1 MNPAFS
7 LYFAGDAYSTA
18 NKIMGR
24 QSAGKS
30 FMAGL
35 ARTWPGAQLSGLG
48 NDHKAAQAMQAQ
60 LKGDGFQGQLR
71 WSSLPDLTVARETGC
86 LYYPAPPAAD
96 LAATRNR
103 VDARAFSLMGVTHTL
118 SSASA
123 MDQIAQLVL
132 PPFTP
137 WDALICTS
145 TAAHRLVSELHDEMR
160 AYWRE
165 SVGASRFV
173 DLHLPIIPLGVN
185 TQDFSRS
192 PAQRSSGRAALGLKP
207 EEAAFLFAGRLSF
220 HAKANPA
227 PVYQAL
233 EAAAQERPVACV
245 EAGVFTNEHIQHS
258 YRSAQEALAP
268 SVRFIWV
275 DGKDATAYRS
285 AWLAAD
291 VFVSL
296 SDNIQE
302 TFGLTPVEAMAAG
315 LPVIVSDWDGYKDT
329 VRDGVDGF
337 RIPTVL
343 PGPGSGA
350 DLALRHA
357 LGLDT
362 YDFYIGRTSLAT
374 VVVPSALRQA
384 VQRLA
389 SDAAL
394 RQHMG
399 QQGQAR
405 AQAEFDWPV
414 VLRRYDELARHLGE
428 RRGLQAS
435 ADAAGSPQA
444 WPQRTDPFARFAHFA
459 TTALDGRWLVQARPA
474 LRPRFNTLKGLAVAN
489 FAFDATLLS
498 AEGLHTLVDR
508 LDAAPHA
515 VPVNELLQ
523 QASLSPEVA
532 ARALMW
538 LWKFDLVEVV
548 QPPA

>member
-48 NDHKAAQAMQAQ
+48 NDHKSAQAMQAQ
-60 LKGDGFQGQLR
+60 LKGDGFSGQLR

-86 LYYPAPPAAD
+86 LYYPAPPTTD

-103 VDARAFSLMGVTHTL
+103 IDARAFSLMGVTHTL

-123 MDQIAQLVL
+123 MDQIAHLVL
-132 PPFTP
+132 PPFTA

-145 TAAHRLVSELHDEMR
+145 TAAHRLVSTLQDEMR

-165 SVGASRFV
+165 AVGATRFV
-173 DLHLPIIPLGVN
+173 DLALPIIPLGVN
-185 TQDFSRS
+185 APDFARTA
-192 PAQRSSGRAALGLKP
+192 PQRASGRAALGLKP
-207 EEAAFLFAGRLSF
+207 EEVAFLFAGRLSF

-233 EAAAQERPVACV
+233 EAAAQQHPVVCV
-245 EAGVFTNEHIQHS
+245 EAGVFPNEHIQNS
-258 YRSAQEALAP
+258 YRSAQQALAP

-275 DGKDATAYRS
+275 DGKDAAAYRS
-285 AWLAAD
+285 AWQAAD

-337 RIPTVL
+337 RIPTVV
-343 PGPGSGA
+343 PGPGGGPE
-350 DLALRHA
+350 LALRHA
-357 LGLDT
+357 LGLDS
-362 YDFYIGRTSLAT
+362 YDFYIGRASLAT
-374 VVVPSALRQA
+374 VVLPPALRQA
-384 VQRLA
+384 VLRLA

-394 RQHMG
+394 REQMG

-405 AQAEFDWPV
+405 AQAVFDWPV
-414 VLRRYDELARHLGE
+414 VLRRYDELAQHLGQL
-428 RRGLQAS
+428 RAAAAQAN
-435 ADAAGSPQA
+435 AAGTPQA
-444 WPQRTDPFARFAHFA
+444 WPQRADPFERFAHFA
-459 TTALDGRWLVQARPA
+459 TTPLDGRWLVQARPA
-474 LRPRFNTLKGLAVAN
+474 LKPRFNTLMGLAVAN
-489 FAFDATLLS
+489 FAFEPTLLP
-498 AEGLHTLVDR
+498 AELLHAMVER
-508 LDAAPHA
+508 LDAAPQA
-515 VPVNELLQ
+515 LPVHELLQ
-523 QASLSPEVA
+523 LSTLGTAAA

-538 LWKFDLVEVV
+538 LWKFDLVDVG
-548 QPPA
+548 QP